1 MYQCLLRLSFNL
13 KQGMAVGEKG
23 VILITVRN
31 GLKHGIFATVAGS
44 CLCVKLRRRLY
55 ADMLLILCSAYGQA
69 LIDQIDLISLN
80 IISAV
85 IVVVHLLLH
94 IINLCRREGLFL
106 VNDSCESI
114 IIVGLNT
121 EVRQLRYVPVQIL
134 TFEIQ

>member
-55 ADMLLILCSAYGQA
+55 ADMLLFLKVSFR
-69 LIDQIDLISLN
+69 ISL
-80 IISAV
+80 IFS
-85 IVVVHLLLH
+85 LDL
-94 IINLCRREGLFL
+94 
-106 VNDSCESI
+106 
-114 IIVGLNT
+114 
-121 EVRQLRYVPVQIL
+121 QI
-134 TFEIQ
+134 FS